1 MLKFA
6 KLLTLA
12 LLPALAV
19 TTVWSSHVSAA
30 SLNYTD
36 HPMDDSLFRASFTMT
51 AQDIQ
56 NFLVSKNSGLANFT
70 DVEDCGSPSGGHYS
84 FYATYYHCGTRQ
96 VAAQIIYD
104 AAQAYGINP
113 QAILATMQKE
123 QSLITTPNPIASQI
137 NYAMG
142 YGCPDSGGC
151 SFAGFFNQVDN
162 GTWQFRTDVE
172 LSSGRN
178 YWGYTPASYPCNHST
193 RYYNNPLVPG
203 QDVIFIDDYG
213 TGYARFVIPNASTAT
228 LYCYTPHV
236 FPGSGQE
243 YYSGS
248 YWFVYYFA
256 QWFGGSATPFAFK
269 SPDSG
274 TVYIYVSGYKVA
286 VPSIAMLQD
295 YGISPGAIHVLSQDK
310 VNAIPTPSVNND
322 GVSPVLS
329 NLVKSSSD
337 SDSDGGSVY
346 LVSVGQKSGITS
358 FQQFTDF
365 GFNTNNIGFL
375 PLDFINSLGG
385 TQPLSYYLQTPQ
397 SLVFQVTSALKR
409 PIFDFQ
415 TFISANPSGK
425 VTPVSALVLNSLPS
439 GTPLSNK
446 PLMIKPVG
454 DSTVYLYTVSGN
466 YYAFSSLN
474 DLVCWGAGAL
484 SSLPFVQLPDN
495 SYVAPISSGGTPTCI
510 LKDSSN
516 GTTYF
521 LNNTT
526 RYTVPSTYGT
536 FTASSSIADIVT
548 ASSAIPNSSNSLKRA
563 IKAGQGAT
571 VWYLENG
578 TKRPIPSLSDLVL
591 LGVAGTIDTL
601 DPATVAAIPGGGV
614 KLATG
619 QPVKAP
625 SNSSVYIVSGDTRI
639 PVSSSDDFI
648 AYGFSWQNI
657 DTIDATSLNSLYPAA
672 STTLNKY
679 FYNQANSSSYI
690 VDPNGCYSLTSSQLT
705 SYGQSQSQLAANQA
719 YDKNTV
725 PNLNLNACRAA
736 SVFVKSP
743 DSSTVYWVDAGQKH
757 PVSSWNALVNKSG
770 STNPNIINL
779 STSMLQTLSTGSVL

>member
-1 MLKFA
+1 MLWPSYA
-6 KLLTLA
+6 
-12 LLPALAV
+12 
-19 TTVWSSHVSAA
+19 SAA
-30 SLNYTD
+30 SLDYTD

-56 NFLVSKNSGLANFT
+56 NFLVSKNSGLTNFS
-70 DVEDCGSPSGGHYS
+70 DIEDCGSSSGAHYS

-123 QSLITTPNPIASQI
+123 QSLITTPNPTASQL

-162 GTWQFRTDVE
+162 GTWQFRTDYE
-172 LSSGRN
+172 LSSGNN
-178 YWGYTPASYPCNHST
+178 YWGYTPASYPCNHAT

-236 FPGSGQE
+236 FPGSAKE

-269 SPDSG
+269 SSTDS
-274 TVYIYVSGYKVA
+274 TVYLYVTGYKVA

-295 YGISPGAIHVLSQDK
+295 YGVNPAAIQVLSPDK
-310 VNAIPTPSVNND
+310 VNAIPVPSVASN

-337 SDSDGGSVY
+337 TDADGGSVY
-346 LVSVGQKSGITS
+346 LVSVGQKNGITS
-358 FQQFTDF
+358 MQQFTDF
-365 GFNTNNIGFL
+365 GFNTNNIGYL
-375 PLDFINSLGG
+375 PLDFINSLSGNRV
-385 TQPLSYYLQTPQ
+385 LSYYLQNPS
-397 SLVFQVTSALKR
+397 SLVFQVASAQKR

-415 TFISANPSGK
+415 TFIAADPSGQT
-425 VTPVSALVLNSLPS
+425 TPVSALVLNSLPS

-446 PLMIKPVG
+446 PLFIKPVG
-454 DSTVYLYTVSGN
+454 SSTIYLYTITGN
-466 YYAFSSLN
+466 YYAFASLN
-474 DLVCWGAGAL
+474 DFICWGAGGSAN
-484 SSLPFVQLPDN
+484 LPFIQLSDN
-495 SYVAPISSGGTPTCI
+495 SYVASISSAGNPTCL
-510 LKDSSN
+510 LKDGSN
-516 GTTYF
+516 STVY
-521 LNNTT
+521 LLSNTIK
-526 RYTVPSTYGT
+526 YTVPGSYGT
-536 FTASSSIADIVT
+536 FVASGSAADLIAAAGALPTASN
-548 ASSAIPNSSNSLKRA
+548 PLKQT

-571 VWYLENG
+571 IWYLENG

-591 LGVAGTIDTL
+591 LGLSSANVDSL
-601 DPATVAAIPGGGV
+601 DPAAVAALPTGPI
-614 KLATG
+614 KLGTG
-619 QPVKAP
+619 QPVK
-625 SNSSVYIVSGDTRI
+625 SNTDSTVYFISGNNRVAI
-639 PVSSSDDFI
+639 ASSDDFN
-648 AYGFSWQNI
+648 AYGFAWSNI
-657 DTIDATSLNSLYPAA
+657 ETYDQATLDTNYPA
-672 STTLNKY
+672 SGVLDKY
-679 FYNQANSSSYI
+679 FYNQSSSSTYLVDANS
-690 VDPNGCYSLTSSQLT
+690 CYAMNASLLA
-705 SYGQSQSQLAANQA
+705 SYGKDQSQIASAQTYTKSAL
-719 YDKNTV
+719 
-725 PNLNLNACRAA
+725 PGLNLNNCKTG

-743 DSSTVYWVDAGQKH
+743 NQSTVYWVDSGQKH
-757 PVSSWNALVNKSG
+757 PASSWNALVQKSG
-770 STNPNIINL
+770 TDNPYIINL
-779 STSMLQTLSTGSVL
+779 SNTTLATLPTGSNL